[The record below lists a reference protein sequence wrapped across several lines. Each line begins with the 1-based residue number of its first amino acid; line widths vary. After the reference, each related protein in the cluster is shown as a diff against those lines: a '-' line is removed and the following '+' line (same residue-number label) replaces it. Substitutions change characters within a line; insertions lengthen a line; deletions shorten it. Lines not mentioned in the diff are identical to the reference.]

1 MGCFSSKPEPSAAE
15 HQVSPGYHQGQLPQ
29 NGQALAARVRGA
41 RTNPNVAYPQQ
52 NMPMQPF
59 RTTTGGSP
67 MGMYPP
73 GHGVGFTHPNAGTHA
88 GRANRQPM
96 PPPTQMAPPTPQIP
110 VFKALYDYEA
120 RTQEDLSFRKG
131 DRLEILNNTDGDWW
145 LARSQATRQEGYIPS
160 NYVAEATAID
170 AEEWFHGQ
178 IRRAEAEKLLM
189 LSGRHGT
196 YLVRESESNPG
207 DYSLSVRDH
216 DNIKH
221 YRVRSLDNNLGLFI
235 VKRRIF
241 HDLKALIDHYKL
253 EADGLCCSLK
263 NACPHSEKPVTSDL
277 SRSTKD
283 QWEIPRDSLKLT
295 RKLGAGQFGEV
306 WEGIWN
312 NTTQVA
318 VKTLKPGSMAPTA
331 FLQEAAI
338 LKKLRHPKLIQLYA
352 VCTDMEPIY
361 IITELMTHGALLDYL
376 QGPRGREL
384 QMPQLV
390 SCC

>member
-1 MGCFSSKPEPSAAE
+1 
-15 HQVSPGYHQGQLPQ
+15 
-29 NGQALAARVRGA
+29 
-41 RTNPNVAYPQQ
+41 
-52 NMPMQPF
+52 
-59 RTTTGGSP
+59 
-67 MGMYPP
+67 
-73 GHGVGFTHPNAGTHA
+73 
-88 GRANRQPM
+88 
-96 PPPTQMAPPTPQIP
+96 
-110 VFKALYDYEA
+110 
-120 RTQEDLSFRKG
+120 
-131 DRLEILNNTDGDWW
+131 
-145 LARSQATRQEGYIPS
+145 
-160 NYVAEATAID
+160 
-170 AEEWFHGQ
+170 
-178 IRRAEAEKLLM
+178 
-189 LSGRHGT
+189 
-196 YLVRESESNPG
+196 VRESESNPG

-384 QMPQLV
+384 QMPQLIDMAAQTASGMAYLEIQNYIHRDLAARNILV
-390 SCC
+390 GDNFSCKVADFGLARVIQDSQEIYQAKEGAKFPIKWTAPEAALYNKFTIKSDVWSFGILLTELVTYGRIPYPGMNNAEVLAQVDRGFRMPKPPNCPELLYEVMLHCWDADPLKRPTFDSLQWELEDFFVNESGHYKEADQID